1 LAISQI
7 TYMEVLSFPF
17 DSIKQENE
25 VQKLLEQFKIYDID
39 KFISKQ
45 VIKNR
50 KLKKIKISDNII
62 ASTAQINNLILVSR
76 NIKDFTNLDV
86 NLLNPFD

>member
-1 LAISQI
+1 MAISQI